1 MEVLNTESNSVQE
14 IEMGNIP
21 SYRVMLESFLD
32 WDSNMTIDKVV
43 EAVEDEIQSRL
54 QAILD
59 EGVESSIDTVM
70 EVDKNNLTNF
80 VKLKVV
86 ERSCEKLDK
95 DIEKLRQ
102 DNMNLRRVADDSYD
116 YGRQLEEQ
124 IDNLRYDLDNER
136 LKSAEFFES
145 KVDNLKLILEEK
157 QESLDLVEKNTT
169 KELEVASSVIRE
181 ANEKISDLSKV
192 VDDKDE
198 KIKQLTIEVTSEALI
213 REETFNENI
222 ELKVSNKN
230 LTATT
235 ILLRNKLDFIRKN
248 GLPANEWNEIK
259 PTAAGSSSH
268 DEPGSLRNS
277 IKKVYKEAF
286 NYHSILVKTF
296 KVDYEKLMILG
307 IDSVK
312 TKPGSPSNCIGIDCK
327 KWISVDAY
335 GQIRVH
341 KGIRATFDGI
351 IKGYGAICDKCVN
364 NENLVKVALR
374 EVRLNVNEQ

>member
-157 QESLDLVEKNTT
+157 QESLDLIEKNTT
-169 KELEVASSVIRE
+169 KE
-181 ANEKISDLSKV
+181 
-192 VDDKDE
+192 
-198 KIKQLTIEVTSEALI
+198 
-213 REETFNENI
+213 
-222 ELKVSNKN
+222 
-230 LTATT
+230 
-235 ILLRNKLDFIRKN
+235 
-248 GLPANEWNEIK
+248 
-259 PTAAGSSSH
+259 
-268 DEPGSLRNS
+268 
-277 IKKVYKEAF
+277 
-286 NYHSILVKTF
+286 
-296 KVDYEKLMILG
+296 
-307 IDSVK
+307 
-312 TKPGSPSNCIGIDCK
+312 
-327 KWISVDAY
+327 
-335 GQIRVH
+335 
-341 KGIRATFDGI
+341 
-351 IKGYGAICDKCVN
+351 
-364 NENLVKVALR
+364 
-374 EVRLNVNEQ
+374 